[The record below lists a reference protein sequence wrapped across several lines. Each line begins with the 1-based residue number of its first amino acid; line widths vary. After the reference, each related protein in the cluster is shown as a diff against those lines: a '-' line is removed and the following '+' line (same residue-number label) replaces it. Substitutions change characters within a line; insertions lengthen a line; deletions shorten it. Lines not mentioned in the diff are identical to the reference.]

1 MTTAR
6 EAMHKERERCAAIV
20 AKYLDTKYLKAELA
34 GITPL
39 QTLSVKSVAGAIV
52 KAIKSGR
59 K

>member
-6 EAMHKERERCAAIV
+6 EAMHKERERCAAIA

-39 QTLSVKSVAGAIV
+39 QVLSVKSVAEAIMR
-52 KAIKSGR
+52 AIKSGR
-59 K
+59 R